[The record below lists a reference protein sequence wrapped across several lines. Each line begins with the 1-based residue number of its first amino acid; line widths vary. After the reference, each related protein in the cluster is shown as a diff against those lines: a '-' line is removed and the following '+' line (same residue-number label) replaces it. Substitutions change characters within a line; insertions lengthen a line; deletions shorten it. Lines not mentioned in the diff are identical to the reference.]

1 MKLWFLKKSF
11 EFVYSLIQLKMT
23 DVVIVYCGFHFFFLV
38 WSSSFS
44 MIGRRFF
51 YLNVWKILKIGV
63 FVLLLFCSSV
73 AFLLFLLFFTI
84 GQCLLVC
91 AEDAIWFVNVN
102 KTEEFKLV
110 KTQRQKNF
118 ISMLELVTNYLTGT
132 RDSEWQ

>member
-1 MKLWFLKKSF
+1 MS
-11 EFVYSLIQLKMT
+11 E
-23 DVVIVYCGFHFFFLV
+23 
-38 WSSSFS
+38 
-44 MIGRRFF
+44 
-51 YLNVWKILKIGV
+51 KILKIGV

-73 AFLLFLLFFTI
+73 AFLFILFFTI

-102 KTEEFKLV
+102 QTEEFKLV

-132 RDSEWQ
+132 RDSE